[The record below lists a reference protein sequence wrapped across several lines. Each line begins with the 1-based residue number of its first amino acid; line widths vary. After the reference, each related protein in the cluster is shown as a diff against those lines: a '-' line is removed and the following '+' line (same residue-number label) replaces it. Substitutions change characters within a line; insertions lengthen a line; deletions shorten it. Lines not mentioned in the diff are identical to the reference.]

1 MAAGRWVVMATD
13 AAGQRNRALQLDP
26 ASGEWRE
33 LWVTSPLGNVTDW
46 SPAPDGRSVAY
57 RIIQRSSPTDAIEAL
72 VVRDLAPG
80 APARVLTVVDASK
93 ERLAGFGWAPD
104 GSSLGFGLQALAPE
118 GSGKGAGWSLRSVTT
133 AGGGKP
139 SEDVSNPADAPEAQ
153 ILWQAEAPPD
163 QPLALVLAAYDPER
177 GRAVVSQ
184 LAADS
189 GIIASLRL
197 IDLLERRESTTLSV
211 TIAGLAPVAGVGT
224 LALPE
229 GAPLADRLLLLDLA
243 SGESR
248 ERLRWPP
255 GGSLGR
261 PLWSADGRLLAI
273 AGYTDDADG
282 GETAILVLDPAA
294 TDAAPDRRWFV
305 PGGGGAPLAFSPD
318 SRWLLTQ
325 AGAADEAFGSRL
337 MLLPLAG
344 GDPLVA
350 PLTVPP
356 GSWALS
362 WLP

>member
-1 MAAGRWVVMATD
+1 M
-13 AAGQRNRALQLDP
+13 
-26 ASGEWRE
+26 
-33 LWVTSPLGNVTDW
+33 
-46 SPAPDGRSVAY
+46 
-57 RIIQRSSPTDAIEAL
+57 
-72 VVRDLAPG
+72 
-80 APARVLTVVDASK
+80 
-93 ERLAGFGWAPD
+93 
-104 GSSLGFGLQALAPE
+104 
-118 GSGKGAGWSLRSVTT
+118 
-133 AGGGKP
+133 
-139 SEDVSNPADAPEAQ
+139 
-153 ILWQAEAPPD
+153 
-163 QPLALVLAAYDPER
+163 LAAYDPER

-305 PGGGGAPLAFSPD
+305 PGGGAPLAFSPD

-356 GSWALS
+356 GTTAASAFRKAWASGLLKS
-362 WLP
+362 VTPSPVYSVKQASVTGPVGASARTFTVALPSSMACGVRLAWIGAGPRDAAAIISPAAMPRSFR